1 MPMFRPLRLTV
12 LGLFVALLFA
22 LGVSAVATPV
32 ARAQSVMTPSDW
44 FVANGDD
51 VQVHFYF
58 FWSESCPHCREA
70 HPSSTRCRTSIRGS
84 SSTATR

>member
-22 LGVSAVATPV
+22 LGVSAVATPG

-70 HPSSTRCRTSIRGS
+70 HPFIDTLPDKYPWLVLHSHE
-84 SSTATR
+84 